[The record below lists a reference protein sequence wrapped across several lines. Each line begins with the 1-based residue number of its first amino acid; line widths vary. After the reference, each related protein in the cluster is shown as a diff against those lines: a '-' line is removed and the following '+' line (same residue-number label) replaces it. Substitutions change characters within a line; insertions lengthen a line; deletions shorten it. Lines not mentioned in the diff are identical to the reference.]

1 MKEKKS
7 VHEDYSKDDEP
18 KKKKWNDKRTIK
30 CPLVGDYKKK
40 ELTGLLEEEI
50 VGNLDSGYLLGAKC
64 SACQKVIVSK
74 TKLADEEKA
83 TKTLFNRKFFLFTC
97 DNFRAANGMSC
108 VFCMCGQCHVDL
120 HINDKNDNNKG
131 TRRSRRSRK

>member
-1 MKEKKS
+1 MQEVIDSKDKEEINNIVLGNMPKIKESTTSLSSLTKHERRTTWKKASPKPQPVKEKKS

-50 VGNLDSGYLLGAKC
+50 VGNLDSGYLLGTKC
-64 SACQKVIVSK
+64 SACK
-74 TKLADEEKA
+74 KLLLIK
-83 TKTLFNRKFFLFTC
+83 
-97 DNFRAANGMSC
+97 
-108 VFCMCGQCHVDL
+108 
-120 HINDKNDNNKG
+120 
-131 TRRSRRSRK
+131 